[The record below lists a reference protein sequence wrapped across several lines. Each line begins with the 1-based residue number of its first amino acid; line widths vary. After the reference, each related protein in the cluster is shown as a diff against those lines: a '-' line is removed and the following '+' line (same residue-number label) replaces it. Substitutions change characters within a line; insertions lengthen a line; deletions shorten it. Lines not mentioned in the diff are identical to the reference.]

1 MVLTKKDKAEMLDY
15 LGFEVDEH
23 DWKSIKEMID
33 QVKSDKP
40 KYDILYW
47 SNKNKQGYI
56 VRANKIRNAK
66 YSKINA

>member
-1 MVLTKKDKAEMLDY
+1 MTLTKKDKAEMLHY

-56 VRANKIRNAK
+56 VRANKIEK
-66 YSKINA
+66 